1 MASTKVVFLT
11 GLKEALIEEVVSYS
25 PPDYEVVVLDKSST
39 EEQRINEVRDAEFLL
54 CYGQDP
60 SDEVIKS
67 LEKCRLV
74 QLLAAGYDR
83 MNLDLLAELEIP
95 CANNGGANSWAVADQ
110 AVLLMLAIYKQLLA
124 SDNSTRE
131 GRWAEPIT
139 GQNTFEMA
147 DKKVGIL
154 GIGNIGRQV
163 AKRVQGFDAKVQYFD
178 LYPLDE
184 RTAEEL
190 NVTYVS
196 LDELFSTSDIISCHT
211 PLTNDT
217 KHIVNSNTLSL
228 MKPTAILINT
238 SRGPVV
244 DEEALISALQSGVIA
259 AAGLDVFEKEPVSP
273 DNPLLKMD
281 NVVATPH
288 MAGTTWDTWARRAN
302 FGFENMERIRN
313 GEAPQAVVKNCLLY
327 TSDAADE

>member
-1 MASTKVVFLT
+1 MGSTKVVFLT
-11 GLKEALIEEVVSYS
+11 GLKEALVEEVVSYS
-25 PPDYEVVVLDKSST
+25 PPDYEIVVLDKSST
-39 EEQRINEVRDAEFLL
+39 EEQRINEVRDADFLL

-147 DKKVGIL
+147 GKKVGIL
-154 GIGNIGRQV
+154 GIGNIGRKV
-163 AKRVQGFDAKVQYFD
+163 AKRVQGFDAEVQYFD
-178 LYPLDE
+178 LYPLDDKL
-184 RTAEEL
+184 AEEL
-190 NVTYVS
+190 NVKYVS
-196 LDELFSTSDIISCHT
+196 LEELFRTSDIITCHT
-211 PLTNDT
+211 PLTKLPIRINWYCYT
-217 KHIVNSNTLSL
+217 FLIIRN
-228 MKPTAILINT
+228 MAINT
-238 SRGPVV
+238 IG
-244 DEEALISALQSGVIA
+244 
-259 AAGLDVFEKEPVSP
+259 
-273 DNPLLKMD
+273 
-281 NVVATPH
+281 
-288 MAGTTWDTWARRAN
+288 
-302 FGFENMERIRN
+302 
-313 GEAPQAVVKNCLLY
+313 
-327 TSDAADE
+327 

>member
-39 EEQRINEVRDAEFLL
+39 EEQRINEVRDADFLL

-163 AKRVQGFDAKVQYFD
+163 AKRVQGFAAKVQYFD

-313 GEAPQAVVKNCLLY
+313 GEAPQAVVKNFD
-327 TSDAADE
+327 SV

>member
-39 EEQRINEVRDAEFLL
+39 EEQRINEVRDADFLL

-163 AKRVQGFDAKVQYFD
+163 AKRVQGFDAKGQYFD

-313 GEAPQAVVKNCLLY
+313 GEAPQAVVKNFD
-327 TSDAADE
+327 SV